1 MVVKIF
7 DDRQWTHIVLNL
19 FDSEIFNLEQCDCS
33 FFFLINVVRTW
44 SIPSWQLL
52 MTLSSV
58 LFIVVHL
65 LSFLTLHVA
74 VNSLSCSKNCLYTA
88 NIWFNLLA
96 LTSDQ
101 CVTSCYNINTS
112 FREQMIRIEEITII
126 TWVVGVQALTN
137 SLWIVG

>member
-1 MVVKIF
+1 M
-7 DDRQWTHIVLNL
+7 DTYIVLNL
-19 FDSEIFNLEQCDCS
+19 FDSEIFNLEQCDCF

-44 SIPSWQLL
+44 SILSWQLL
-52 MTLSSV
+52 MALSSV

>member
-1 MVVKIF
+1 M
-7 DDRQWTHIVLNL
+7 DTYIVLNL
-19 FDSEIFNLEQCDCS
+19 FDSEIFNLEQCDCF

-44 SIPSWQLL
+44 SILSWQLL
-52 MTLSSV
+52 MALSSV

-74 VNSLSCSKNCLYTA
+74 VNSLSCSKNCLYTT

-101 CVTSCYNINTS
+101 CVTSCYNVNTS

-137 SLWIVG
+137 SPSIVG

>member
-1 MVVKIF
+1 MA
-7 DDRQWTHIVLNL
+7 
-19 FDSEIFNLEQCDCS
+19 
-33 FFFLINVVRTW
+33 
-44 SIPSWQLL
+44 
-52 MTLSSV
+52 LSSV

-101 CVTSCYNINTS
+101 CVTSCYNVNTS
-112 FREQMIRIEEITII
+112 IREQMIRIEEITII

-137 SLWIVG
+137 SPSICWLTSCAVYKCQEPPFQTFNCFVSSHTLTLFQNFATICCSPNMILCCH